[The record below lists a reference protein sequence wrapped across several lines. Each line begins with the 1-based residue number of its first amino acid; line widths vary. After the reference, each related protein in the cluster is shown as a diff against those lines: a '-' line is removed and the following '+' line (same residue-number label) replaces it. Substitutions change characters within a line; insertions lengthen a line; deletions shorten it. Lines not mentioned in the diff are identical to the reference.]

1 MSFVFP
7 ANISK
12 LIISPGSIEETLKE
26 PLKEALE
33 QYRDNPGNDDAQG
46 AYKTV
51 WNQVQKEVGRIWNL
65 KTKKPLKKNILIHIV
80 QIQLKCC
87 GVEDARDW
95 TNCAE
100 CGFGNA
106 GSTFKVGG
114 QNFRPIRD
122 LVAPSKR

>member
-33 QYRDNPGNDDAQG
+33 QYRDNPNNDEAQN

-51 WNQVQKEVGRIWNL
+51 WNQVQKEVGQIWNL
-65 KTKKPLKKNILIHIV
+65 NIL
-80 QIQLKCC
+80 QPKKSF
-87 GVEDARDW
+87 E
-95 TNCAE
+95 E
-100 CGFGNA
+100 E
-106 GSTFKVGG
+106 
-114 QNFRPIRD
+114 
-122 LVAPSKR
+122 